1 MSNAAL
7 RDMLKNRQV
16 VVEDVSNNQNYQLVS
31 TNDNSSESY
40 TMNDFKNMVTQW
52 VQLDK
57 ELTQKKDQIKALT
70 QEKKQLSKMMEIMS
84 IKILEF
90 MNLNDPPID
99 QLNTRQGLIKCKR
112 SYIKQTLTKKELI
125 DTLTREFQNVLNAD
139 DIIQNVFNNR
149 PKIEKIQLIRKKS

>member
-1 MSNAAL
+1 
-7 RDMLKNRQV
+7 
-16 VVEDVSNNQNYQLVS
+16 
-31 TNDNSSESY
+31 
-40 TMNDFKNMVTQW
+40 
-52 VQLDK
+52 
-57 ELTQKKDQIKALT
+57 
-70 QEKKQLSKMMEIMS
+70 MMEIMS

-99 QLNTRQGLIKCKR
+99 RLNTRQGLIKCNR

>member
-70 QEKKQLSKMMEIMS
+70 QEKK
-84 IKILEF
+84 
-90 MNLNDPPID
+90 
-99 QLNTRQGLIKCKR
+99 T
-112 SYIKQTLTKKELI
+112 
-125 DTLTREFQNVLNAD
+125 A
-139 DIIQNVFNNR
+139 IQNDGNNVY
-149 PKIEKIQLIRKKS
+149 KNIRVYELE